1 MDLDY
6 LDLYKRSSGWAAE
19 KVAGAASSDLGGST
33 TCSDWTLRDLFNH
46 MLETQRYFA
55 AAGRGEQASPP
66 GQTPPETLTD
76 DPRADFEQVREEVIG
91 VFSEEGVVEK
101 TMPALGI
108 AFADALLHGWDVAT
122 STGQDATMPDGLAA
136 AAYQTIHGRFSDE
149 QRKGVFDPEVP
160 VGDDASDQQ
169 RLLAYTGRRD

>member
-101 TMPALGI
+101 TMP
-108 AFADALLHGWDVAT
+108 
-122 STGQDATMPDGLAA
+122 DGLAA